1 MMMLTNASQ
10 GTMAAEWQRRPTRWP
25 STIISW
31 ILGCLMLWR
40 VKSWRRLVI
49 DGFEMGGIY
58 PLNQKKMVH
67 KIKDKKN
74 KPPSPQRDARIRG
87 CTELATKLDHCKK
100 MLVNNGEPMT
110 YEQMK
115 VAADYIAGS
124 LWEGSADGQ
133 PPLTPDEYGFT
144 GIQKKEWAK
153 KLAETGSVSCHQLE
167 SHTSIIR

>member
-40 VKSWRRLVI
+40 VKSWRR
-49 DGFEMGGIY
+49 
-58 PLNQKKMVH
+58 
-67 KIKDKKN
+67 
-74 KPPSPQRDARIRG
+74 
-87 CTELATKLDHCKK
+87 
-100 MLVNNGEPMT
+100 
-110 YEQMK
+110 EQMK